1 MVKGR
6 WWKDGTKSVQSVKL
20 VKEGEELGGEVA
32 LLLLD
37 YDCNSYKRFGITDA
51 FKAIAEGKAQGIELG
66 FTCKRCG
73 KHIGA
78 VIIRCKCVEGDQLKK
93 GGAIAEVAQ
102 KIREVRELGRR
113 RKAAAIPA
121 LDDRAPLSE

>member
-6 WWKDGTKSVQSVKL
+6 WWEDGTKSIQFVKL
-20 VKEGEELGGEVA
+20 VKESEELGDEIA

-37 YDCNSYKRFGITDA
+37 YDCNGYKRFEITEA

-66 FTCKRCG
+66 STCERCG

-78 VIIRCKCVEGDQLKK
+78 VIIRKR
-93 GGAIAEVAQ
+93 IM
-102 KIREVRELGRR
+102 
-113 RKAAAIPA
+113 P
-121 LDDRAPLSE
+121 